1 MWWFHVLSEEF
12 FDFYPVIKTYILT
25 DFVNHGA
32 KYFKD
37 LTEKFDLTFKTK
49 ETDWPLGGMGAKI
62 VLKADVLN
70 KGAPNK
76 KHYRTAK
83 AIEAKVEAERNYL
96 ISLENDS
103 IEVILDKAA
112 KDNLVDKRAPIK
124 LVNFTNKTL
133 LLIIIYYLMHLQK
146 LYLLMIFN
154 LILDLFLFI
163 QFLKSWKQNLPMLLK
178 ID

>member
-37 LTEKFDLTFKTK
+37 LTENFDLTFKTK
-49 ETDWPLGGMGAKI
+49 EINWPLAGMDTKPVRI

-70 KGAPNK
+70 KGVANTK
-76 KHYRTAK
+76 NFRTIK

-96 ISLENDS
+96 LSLENDP
-103 IEVILDKAA
+103 IEVIWDKVA
-112 KDNLVDKRAPIK
+112 KDDLVDKRAHIK
-124 LVNFTNKTL
+124 LLNFTNKTL
-133 LLIIIYYLMHLQK
+133 LLINIYYLVILQK

-154 LILDLFLFI
+154 LISDLFLFI
-163 QFLKSWKQNLPMLLK
+163 LFLKS
-178 ID
+178 